1 MSRKRSVEWNCM
13 DNQYKIAANK
23 KTKSNLLFDDQRS
36 VIDHIFLRIGST
48 SGLEL
53 WKSRN
58 QKDFRFVL
66 YKV

>member
-36 VIDHIFLRIGST
+36 VIDHIF
-48 SGLEL
+48 
-53 WKSRN
+53 
-58 QKDFRFVL
+58 
-66 YKV
+66 